1 MRPVRFSG
9 PAASLRV
16 QCAAPVRRL
25 LHIAALTCACASAP
39 PPQPPVSRTAL
50 QGITLAIPT
59 PDDLRPS
66 TSTGCG
72 QFVADLPL
80 RIEKAL
86 VASFGDAG
94 ARFAVQAPWR
104 LAVVVTFAGAGAE
117 YTGPSRTPVV
127 GQNPGLPPDSP
138 PVLSERGGVN
148 AGWTDT
154 SVALDATLQREGSL
168 VWHGTVTG
176 HSRSA
181 PCIDPK
187 GQLQQSLSSAVIQ
200 LRSEVVRRIAATSR

>member
-1 MRPVRFSG
+1 
-9 PAASLRV
+9 
-16 QCAAPVRRL
+16 
-25 LHIAALTCACASAP
+25 
-39 PPQPPVSRTAL
+39 VSRTAL
-50 QGITLAIPT
+50 EGITLAIPT

-72 QFVADLPL
+72 QFVPDMPL

-86 VASFGDAG
+86 VAAFGDAG
-94 ARFAVQAPWR
+94 ATFAVQAPWR

-117 YTGPSRTPVV
+117 YAGPSRTPVV

-154 SVALDATLQREGSL
+154 SVALDATLQREGGL
-168 VWHGTVTG
+168 IWHGTITG
-176 HSRSA
+176 HARAA
-181 PCIDPK
+181 PCIDPQ
-187 GQLQQSLSSAVIQ
+187 GQLQQALQNAVTQ
-200 LRSEVVRRIAATSR
+200 LRSQVVRRLASTAH